1 MTGAMATLQQ
11 RFDAYVTARPTL
23 ALAIRASLLTVIVVS
38 AIYAVWDFGFDWAR
52 PEGDPWNYLAAGER
66 LNAGHPLYTLSA
78 GDRPVILRPPFW
90 SVPLL
95 APPPIAV
102 LWRPLALL
110 GDSSMFLWGFAGLIG
125 VLASAL
131 YAARRGAYLLLAVVA
146 QSMALVA
153 ISGNA
158 SALILPMLIGAWI
171 VRDRPWIVGLLI
183 AAATAVKLTPV
194 VLIVWLIATNRWRAV
209 GATLAWAL
217 AIGVV
222 SLVGAGLDLWVAW
235 IESVPSSRPSPVAL
249 STLTGLPTVAVA
261 ALLCVPI
268 LLAWRRDRL
277 GLRRRHHRDR
287 AGHPGPVL
295 HGDRAARGDP
305 DRPRSGGRPLVGR
318 SSASSS
324 PRQIAS
330 DSPGRCHAIGR
341 PRPVGVSGACLIGSR
356 TSMASG

>member
-222 SLVGAGLDLWVAW
+222 SLVGAGLDSWVAW

-277 GLRRRHHRDR
+277 AFAAAIIATALATPALYFTAIALLAAIPIGRDPEDGRWWAVRVLPARPDRSRAIARDDVTPSDDR
-287 AGHPGPVL
+287 APSE
-295 HGDRAARGDP
+295 DRVRA
-305 DRPRSGGRPLVGR
+305 
-318 SSASSS
+318 
-324 PRQIAS
+324 
-330 DSPGRCHAIGR
+330 
-341 PRPVGVSGACLIGSR
+341 
-356 TSMASG
+356 